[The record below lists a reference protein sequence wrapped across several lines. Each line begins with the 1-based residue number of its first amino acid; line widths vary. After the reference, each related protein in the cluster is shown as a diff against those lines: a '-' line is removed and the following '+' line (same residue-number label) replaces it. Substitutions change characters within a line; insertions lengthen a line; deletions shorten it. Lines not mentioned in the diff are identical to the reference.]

1 MDAEKAMQSEEQ
13 PQAVRKLER
22 GGDDQNQ
29 NRWSWV
35 ERSVWTD
42 RMLEALEKGV
52 KGGKWHSLI
61 DKVTREESL
70 TIAWKQVE
78 ARRGGGGVDG
88 VSIQRF
94 ADRAE
99 KRIKRLSTQLREQ
112 TYEPQ
117 AVKRVWIPKSDGK
130 KRPLGVPTII
140 DRVVQTSIRNAIE
153 PIFEKKF
160 VGCSHGFR
168 PRRGCKD
175 ALREVTRLLKA
186 GRTWV
191 VDVDIEQY
199 FDSINKQRLM
209 AEVAKEIADGSLLDL
224 IQQFLE
230 QDVMDGMKRWQP
242 ERGTPQGAVI
252 SPLLANIYLHPV
264 DVAMTERG
272 YKLVRYADDMVILC
286 ETREE
291 AERALELLTELLN
304 GRELRLHPVKT
315 RLVDATVRPG
325 FDFLG
330 YRFFGN
336 RRYPRP
342 KSTMKLHE
350 SIREKT
356 LRTNGD
362 SLEVIIKSVNAT
374 LRGWYE
380 YFKHSS
386 RGPFPRI
393 DAWVRMRLRSI
404 LRKRS
409 KRHGRGA
416 GLDHFRW
423 PNAFF
428 QQHGLFSLTEAHALL
443 RQSVKSAH

>member
-1 MDAEKAMQSEEQ
+1 M
-13 PQAVRKLER
+13 RKLNR
-22 GGDDQNQ
+22 GGETQEQ
-29 NRWSWV
+29 WLWV

-61 DKVTREESL
+61 DKVNRKESL
-70 TIAWKQVE
+70 ERAWKQVE

-88 VSIQRF
+88 MSIQRF
-94 ADRAE
+94 AERAD
-99 KRIKRLSTQLREQ
+99 KRLTRLSEQLREQ
-112 TYEPQ
+112 TYQPH
-117 AVKRVWIPKSDGK
+117 AVKRVWIPKGDGK

-160 VGCSHGFR
+160 LGCSYGFR

-175 ALREVTRLLKA
+175 ALREVARELRS

-199 FDSINKQRLM
+199 FDSIDQKRLM
-209 AEVAKEIADGSLLDL
+209 AEVANEIADGSLLDL

-252 SPLLANIYLHPV
+252 SPLLANIYLHPI
-264 DVAMTERG
+264 DVAMTKAGCR
-272 YKLVRYADDMVILC
+272 LVRYADDMVILC
-286 ETREE
+286 ENRGE
-291 AERALELLTELLN
+291 AEHALNTLTELMTER
-304 GRELRLHPVKT
+304 GLRLHPVKT
-315 RLVDATVRPG
+315 RLVDATTRPG

-330 YRFFGN
+330 YRFFGD

-342 KSTMKLHE
+342 KSEQKLRE
-350 SIREKT
+350 SIRDKT
-356 LRTNGD
+356 PRTNGK
-362 SLEVIIKSVNAT
+362 SLEEIIKSVNAT
-374 LRGWYE
+374 LHGWFE

-386 RGPFPRI
+386 RSAFVTI
-393 DAWVRMRLRSI
+393 DPWIRMRLRSI
-404 LRKRS
+404 LRKRR

-423 PNAFF
+423 PNRFF
-428 QQHGLFSLTEAHALL
+428 QQQGLFSLTEAHTLL
-443 RQSVKSAH
+443 RQSLKLAH